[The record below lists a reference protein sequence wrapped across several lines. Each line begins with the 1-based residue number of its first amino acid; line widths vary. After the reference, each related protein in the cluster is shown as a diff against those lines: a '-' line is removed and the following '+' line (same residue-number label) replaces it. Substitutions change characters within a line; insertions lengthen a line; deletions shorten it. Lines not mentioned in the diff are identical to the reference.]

1 MPQSHLR
8 TPVETRSGPV
18 IAVSA
23 SSRSVISML
32 VLCMRFQAHLQAK
45 IFSRNCKK
53 YIAPVT
59 VMFMTDAP
67 RSTVLLSLPDRG
79 EALAAPDALFAVW
92 QGLAVYKQQCSLYK
106 LAYRAT
112 HNVAVS
118 HIQREKRR
126 PRTVSLDDETIDVT
140 PITAHGYDSVS
151 WRDAG
156 RCG

>member
-18 IAVSA
+18 IFVSA
-23 SSRSVISML
+23 STRSEVSIL
-32 VLCMRFQAHLQAK
+32 VLFARFQAHLQAK

-79 EALAAPDALFAVW
+79 EALAAPDALFA
-92 QGLAVYKQQCSLYK
+92 GLAGSSGVQAAMQL
-106 LAYRAT
+106 
-112 HNVAVS
+112 VQVGV
-118 HIQREKRR
+118 
-126 PRTVSLDDETIDVT
+126 P
-140 PITAHGYDSVS
+140 G
-151 WRDAG
+151 DA
-156 RCG
+156 